1 MEKGI
6 SLEDACKRIVADLP
20 DRSGGILALDK
31 AGNVVC
37 TYNSDIMLWASAN
50 NIKEAKIHM
59 SPKSE
64 EKQLNHTISNSSKDK
79 LPIWE
84 DETMFSYVDPTPFL
98 PGTVVV
104 TYKHQCPIKLVDL
117 DDLQYTKLI
126 SACRKVAY
134 QICQTTDVKRC
145 AMVVDSKSRG
155 FVHALVIPID
165 GLDDTYKPVLSDL
178 KEFSEVILLSLNH
191 FCCQSFE

>member
-37 TYNSDIMLWASAN
+37 TYNSDIMLWASTD
-50 NIKEAKIHM
+50 NIKETKIHM
-59 SPKSE
+59 SLKSE
-64 EKQLNHTISNSSKDK
+64 EKQLSHTISKSSKDK

-104 TYKHQCPIKLVDL
+104 TYKHQCPIKPVS
-117 DDLQYTKLI
+117 YTHLTLPTI
-126 SACRKVAY
+126 YSV
-134 QICQTTDVKRC
+134 
-145 AMVVDSKSRG
+145 
-155 FVHALVIPID
+155 
-165 GLDDTYKPVLSDL
+165 
-178 KEFSEVILLSLNH
+178 
-191 FCCQSFE
+191 